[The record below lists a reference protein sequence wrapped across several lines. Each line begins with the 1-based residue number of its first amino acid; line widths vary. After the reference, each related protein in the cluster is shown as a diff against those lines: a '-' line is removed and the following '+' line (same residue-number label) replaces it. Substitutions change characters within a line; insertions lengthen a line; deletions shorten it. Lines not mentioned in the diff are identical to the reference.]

1 VQDTRRIEEFGDAG
15 IIAAEGNHRTVPAR
29 STCGTPESWGRSM
42 ATIRQR
48 HEVPAAE
55 RAQVLREFQH
65 VLQQAGVA
73 LPDSLTATVAP
84 DDLRRTDNVI
94 NTGFIPG
101 GGEDRRK

>member
-1 VQDTRRIEEFGDAG
+1 
-15 IIAAEGNHRTVPAR
+15 
-29 STCGTPESWGRSM
+29 M
-42 ATIRQR
+42 ATTVQR

-73 LPDSLTATVAP
+73 QPDSLTATISP

-94 NTGFIPG
+94 NKGFIPG
-101 GGEDRRK
+101 GAEDLRT

>member
-1 VQDTRRIEEFGDAG
+1 
-15 IIAAEGNHRTVPAR
+15 
-29 STCGTPESWGRSM
+29 M
-42 ATIRQR
+42 ATTRQR

-73 LPDSLTATVAP
+73 LPDSLTATISP
-84 DDLRRTDNVI
+84 DDLFRTDNVI

-101 GGEDRRK
+101 GAEEQRK